1 MNVRTIILEILTI
14 LSSFSTLVCC
24 ALPAALVT
32 IGAGAALA
40 SVVTA
45 VPQLVWLSEHKI
57 PLFAFAGLMLVL
69 SGVSAYRN
77 RNAPCPADPCA
88 SKVLYATA
96 ALVGTHFLFLRGV
109 IRHWLL
115 LRVSALPNRLNP
127 DYFQHRSLRHSP
139 NSNRLC

>member
-1 MNVRTIILEILTI
+1 MNMRIILLEFLTI

-24 ALPAALVT
+24 ALPAALVS

-57 PLFAFAGLMLVL
+57 QLFAFAGIMLVL

-77 RNAPCPADPCA
+77 RKAPCPADPMQARSCMRLRRWSA
-88 SKVLYATA
+88 SIFYFSA
-96 ALVGTHFLFLRGV
+96 AIYV
-109 IRHWLL
+109 IGFFFAFLL
-115 LRVSALPNRLNP
+115 LRII
-127 DYFQHRSLRHSP
+127 
-139 NSNRLC
+139 

>member
-1 MNVRTIILEILTI
+1 MNMRIILLEFLTI

-24 ALPAALVT
+24 ALPAALVS

-57 PLFAFAGLMLVL
+57 QLFAFAGLMLVL

-77 RNAPCPADPCA
+77 RKAPCPADPMQARSCMRLRRWSA
-88 SKVLYATA
+88 SIFYFSA
-96 ALVGTHFLFLRGV
+96 AIYV
-109 IRHWLL
+109 IGFFFAFLL
-115 LRVSALPNRLNP
+115 LRII
-127 DYFQHRSLRHSP
+127 
-139 NSNRLC
+139 

>member
-1 MNVRTIILEILTI
+1 MNVQTVILEILTI

-40 SVVTA
+40 SAVTA
-45 VPQLVWLSEHKI
+45 VPQLVWLSEHKL

-77 RNAPCPADPCA
+77 RNAPCPADPAQAKSCMRLRRWSA
-88 SKVLYATA
+88 RIFYFSAMLYLIGFFFA
-96 ALVGTHFLFLRGV
+96 FLFSRIV
-109 IRHWLL
+109 
-115 LRVSALPNRLNP
+115 
-127 DYFQHRSLRHSP
+127 
-139 NSNRLC
+139 